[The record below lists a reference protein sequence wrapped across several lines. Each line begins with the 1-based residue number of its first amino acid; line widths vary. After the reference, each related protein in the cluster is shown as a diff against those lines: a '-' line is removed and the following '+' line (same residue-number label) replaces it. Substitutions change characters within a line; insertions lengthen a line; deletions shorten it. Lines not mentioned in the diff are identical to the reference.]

1 MPCVQIDSCVGD
13 EWDGLICHQIF
24 NKLIC
29 HHDTKFPPPPPLLL
43 RSLFSVLED
52 FRRWHCIV
60 FNVFEN
66 ISCVSF
72 FFSFLA
78 TYFLLSDLSLCWN
91 LLSQITHI
99 PKRQIEAI
107 SQNLNNIKLTH
118 IIGSALYLTNHQYNN
133 NQIKMKK
140 NLKRRKKFKNLN
152 NNHYGPSTLPFLLMT
167 PLCATRSHLGD
178 PSVRWLLYHP
188 PPVGWRHH
196 CHVCA
201 CR

>member
-1 MPCVQIDSCVGD
+1 MTNLSHFNSHSLTQTNLRTCHEAWLRVMPCVQIDSCVGD

-72 FFSFLA
+72 FFLSCH
-78 TYFLLSDLSLCWN
+78 LLPLKWSLP
-91 LLSQITHI
+91 LLKFTF
-99 PKRQIEAI
+99 
-107 SQNLNNIKLTH
+107 
-118 IIGSALYLTNHQYNN
+118 TNHSYPKTPDWGYFPKPKQH
-133 NQIKMKK
+133 QIDTYYWKCII
-140 NLKRRKKFKNLN
+140 L
-152 NNHYGPSTLPFLLMT
+152 
-167 PLCATRSHLGD
+167 D
-178 PSVRWLLYHP
+178 
-188 PPVGWRHH
+188 
-196 CHVCA
+196 
-201 CR
+201 